1 MRAVV
6 FANGELNNKG
16 AAGKLLLPD
25 DLLIAAD
32 GGASH
37 CRVLGVTPSILIGD
51 LDSLTEV
58 DLAYWEQAGTKV
70 IRYKSRKDETDL
82 ELALLHAKANG
93 VDEVLILGGL
103 GRRWD
108 QTFANLLLPA
118 HEKLRGLQVTYWD
131 DEQRLYLVDGERV
144 IEGRAGQMVS
154 LIPIGGDAEG
164 VTTQGLEWRMDDET
178 LNFGAT
184 RGVSNVM
191 LENAVEVF
199 VRKGLLLCVVSEIE

>member
-16 AAGKLLLPD
+16 AAGELLLPD

-93 VDEVLILGGL
+93 VDEV
-103 GRRWD
+103 
-108 QTFANLLLPA
+108 
-118 HEKLRGLQVTYWD
+118 
-131 DEQRLYLVDGERV
+131 
-144 IEGRAGQMVS
+144 
-154 LIPIGGDAEG
+154 
-164 VTTQGLEWRMDDET
+164 
-178 LNFGAT
+178 
-184 RGVSNVM
+184 
-191 LENAVEVF
+191 
-199 VRKGLLLCVVSEIE
+199 VVSDVIGTAGNGNITSPTGYAGRMCIIRQGQADGTAA